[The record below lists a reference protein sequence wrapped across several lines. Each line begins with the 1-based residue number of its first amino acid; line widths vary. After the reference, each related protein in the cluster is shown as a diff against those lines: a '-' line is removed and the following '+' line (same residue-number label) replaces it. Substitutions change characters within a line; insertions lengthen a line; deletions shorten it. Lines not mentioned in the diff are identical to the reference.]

1 MKTGRYDG
9 VERDHYFQRMSR
21 LPNGPARLTRARAVA
36 YFAVQSIAEAWRLA
50 GGGARR
56 LRARSR
62 VTEETVPRRE
72 AEKGRFAYEGL
83 DRVIHGKARLALLT
97 ALLSFPKGLPF
108 SELKRLCALTDGN
121 LSRHL
126 AVLQEDGLI
135 AIDKR
140 LEENRPLTTCRIT
153 SAGRKRFSEYLKV
166 LERLVDDA
174 GKASAGAGI
183 RDTGKASP

>member
-1 MKTGRYDG
+1 M
-9 VERDHYFQRMSR
+9 
-21 LPNGPARLTRARAVA
+21 
-36 YFAVQSIAEAWRLA
+36 
-50 GGGARR
+50 
-56 LRARSR
+56 
-62 VTEETVPRRE
+62 PRRE

-83 DRVIHGKARLALLT
+83 DRVIHEKARLALLT

-108 SELKRLCALTDGN
+108 SELKRLCGLTDGN

-135 AIDKR
+135 VIDKR

-153 SAGRKRFSEYLKV
+153 SPGRKRFSEYLKV

-174 GKASAGAGI
+174 GKASAMASV
-183 RDTGKASP
+183 RDSGRASP